1 MATTLLPPEAVMV
14 GGVAEGEDLTEV
26 VPTLVAGLVGA
37 AVVVLAYTGA
47 VVGTATALE
56 VVTGLI
62 TVQGQLVI
70 VKVVESVTV

>member
-1 MATTLLPPEAVMV
+1 MAKTLLAPEVVMV
-14 GGVAEGEDLTEV
+14 DGVEDGELLTEV
-26 VPTLVAGLVGA
+26 VPTLVAGLVAA

-47 VVGTATALE
+47 VVGTATALV
-56 VVTGLI
+56 VVTGLM